1 TALRY
6 SGRKHDSPVLVNCG
20 LHLGA
25 WYVLETEQAPEQR
38 VDEVARIHGRRL
50 LRTQRTR
57 QQQRRPQDGRPCLH
71 FTSTTSRGSFRS
83 KAPAGRVPLMTTFSK
98 RMVVWSPVGSV
109 SRVWTGMERP
119 SSIHRRIA

>member
-1 TALRY
+1 MRRSSKSPPLAGMAAWTVAYLSFRACRR
-6 SGRKHDSPVLVNCG
+6 SCERMRWVVGVGPKRDSPDLGNLG
-20 LHLGA
+20 LQLGA
-25 WYVLETEQAPEQR
+25 GDVLETEQAPEQR

-83 KAPAGRVPLMTTFSK
+83 KAPAGR
-98 RMVVWSPVGSV
+98 
-109 SRVWTGMERP
+109 
-119 SSIHRRIA
+119 